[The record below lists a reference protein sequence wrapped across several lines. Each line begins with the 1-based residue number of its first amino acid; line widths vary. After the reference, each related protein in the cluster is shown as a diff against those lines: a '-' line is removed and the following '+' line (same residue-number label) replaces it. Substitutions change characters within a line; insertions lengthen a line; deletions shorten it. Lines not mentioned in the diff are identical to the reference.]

1 MAGGRWF
8 ARGAT
13 AIGAVVALAGCG
25 LTHLDDLNFRVDD
38 RLAFVS
44 PEARSTVHAPV
55 TIAWTM
61 DDFRIAAQDSE
72 PPSRDA
78 GYFAVFLDQSPIEPG
93 HTLADV
99 ADGDTL
105 CEGRPGCPDKAYL
118 VDHDVYTT
126 TATSLELPV
135 ISDIPGSEEELQ
147 LHTITIVLMDTSGH
161 RIGESSWQLDL
172 RARKV
177 GA

>member
-1 MAGGRWF
+1 VAGGRWL
-8 ARGAT
+8 ARGAM
-13 AIGAVVALAGCG
+13 AMAAVVALAGCG

-38 RLAFVS
+38 RLDFVS
-44 PEARSTVHAPV
+44 PGARSTVRAPV
-55 TIAWTM
+55 TVAWTM
-61 DDFRIAAQDSE
+61 KDFRIAAQDSE
-72 PPSRDA
+72 PPSRGA
-78 GYFAVFLDQSPIEPG
+78 GYFAVFVDQSPIEPG

-99 ADGDTL
+99 ADGDDL

-118 VDHDVYTT
+118 VDHGVYTT

-161 RIGESSWQLDL
+161 RIGESAWQLDL